1 MALFSFEREQK
12 VYDIYGMKVGGQPGE
27 RPPLL
32 IANMFQTKDKLV
44 ESRKPVKFDKA
55 QAADRIKELEE
66 ISFESGIPTLVGLVA
81 PTGDEMKAYT
91 EFFLSVPNNLPFGID
106 SWTEKSR
113 REAAQFI
120 ASIGMQDRFN
130 YNSITAWDP
139 DIPDQV
145 AMLKECGIKHI
156 ILQPFDMQ
164 DQHATGRM
172 KSLREMLAVV
182 EPAGF
187 HSILV
192 DTTAM
197 NLPTHGICLLANR
210 MVKEETGYPAGN
222 APANGSYMWRGALEK
237 WGPEAFR
244 GMDAGMHALSA
255 TMWQDWMVYGP
266 MTGTRR
272 IFAAVAAATAILATM
287 AWEEGAELPED
298 PRHPLNLHFPE
309 DVKKMRG
316 EMESKIDRVYKKQ
329 KELKEKQH
337 SSAKTTTTSP
347 AS

>member
-1 MALFSFEREQK
+1 MAIFRFEREQK

-44 ESRKPVKFDKA
+44 ESRKPVKFDKI

-66 ISFESGIPTLVGLVA
+66 ISLETGIPTLVGLVA

-156 ILQPFDMQ
+156 ILQPFDME
-164 DQHATGRM
+164 DKHATGRM
-172 KSLREMLAVV
+172 KSLDQMLEVV

-197 NLPTHGICLLANR
+197 NLPTHGICLMANR
-210 MVKEETGYPAGN
+210 MVKEELGYPAGN
-222 APANGSYMWRGALEK
+222 APANGSYMWRAALEK
-237 WGPEAFR
+237 WGADAFR

-255 TMWQDWMVYGP
+255 VLWQDWMVYGP
-266 MTGTRR
+266 MSGTRR
-272 IFAAVAAATAILATM
+272 IFAAVAAATAILTCM
-287 AWEEGAELPED
+287 AWEEGAELPAD
-298 PRHPLNLHFPE
+298 PRHPLNLHFPQE
-309 DVKKMRG
+309 VAMMRG
-316 EMESKIDRVYKKQ
+316 MVEGKSDRAYKRQ
-329 KELKEKQH
+329 KELKSKQQ
-337 SSAKTTTTSP
+337 AAANVATT
-347 AS
+347 A

>member
-1 MALFSFEREQK
+1 MGLFRFDQEQK

-32 IANMFQTKDKLV
+32 IANMFQAKDRLV
-44 ESRKPVKFDKA
+44 ESRKPVRFDKVK
-55 QAADRIKELEE
+55 AADRIKELEQ
-66 ISFESGIPTLVGLVA
+66 ISYETGIPTLVGLVA

-91 EFFLSVPNNLPFGID
+91 EFFLSVSNHLPFGID

-113 REAAQFI
+113 REAAQYV
-120 ASIGMQDRFN
+120 AEIGMQDRFN

-145 AMLKECGIKHI
+145 AMLKEYGIQHI
-156 ILQPFDMQ
+156 ILQPFDME
-164 DQHATGRM
+164 DKRPSGRM
-172 KSLREMLAVV
+172 KSLRDMLAVV

-197 NLPTHGICLLANR
+197 NLPTHGFCLLANR
-210 MVKEETGYPAGN
+210 MVKEELGYPAGN
-222 APANGSYMWRGALEK
+222 APANGSYMWKAALEK
-237 WGPEAFR
+237 WGPEAFK

-255 TMWQDWMVYGP
+255 MLWQDWMVFGP
-266 MTGTRR
+266 MSGTRR

-287 AWEEGAELPED
+287 AWDEGTPLPTD
-298 PRHPLNLHFPE
+298 ARHPLNLHFPQE
-309 DVKKMRG
+309 VAMMKG
-316 EMESKIDRVYKKQ
+316 EMEGKGDRVYKKQ
-329 KELKEKQH
+329 KEKKQ
-337 SSAKTTTTSP
+337 TTGAP
-347 AS
+347 A

>member
-1 MALFSFEREQK
+1 MGLFRFDLEQK

-32 IANMFQTKDKLV
+32 IANMFQTKDRLV
-44 ESRKPVKFDKA
+44 ESRKPVKFDKVK
-55 QAADRIKELEE
+55 AADRIKELEE
-66 ISFESGIPTLVGLVA
+66 ISQQTGIPALVGLVA
-81 PTGDEMKAYT
+81 PTADEMKAYT

-113 REAAQFI
+113 REAAQYI

-130 YNSITAWDP
+130 YNSISAWDP

-145 AMLKECGIKHI
+145 AMLKECGIQHI
-156 ILQPFDMQ
+156 ILQPFDME
-164 DQHATGRM
+164 DKHATGRM

-197 NLPTHGICLLANR
+197 NLPTHGICLIANR
-210 MVKEETGYPAGN
+210 MVKEELGYPAGN
-222 APANGSYMWRGALEK
+222 APANGSYMWKAALEK

-255 TMWQDWMVYGP
+255 VLWQDWMVYGP
-266 MTGTRR
+266 MSGTRR
-272 IFAAVAAATAILATM
+272 IFAAVAAANAVLTAM

-298 PRHPLNLHFPE
+298 PRHPLNLLFPQE
-309 DVKKMRG
+309 VALMKGMVEGK
-316 EMESKIDRVYKKQ
+316 SDRVYKKQ
-329 KELKEKQH
+329 KEKQQ
-337 SSAKTTTTSP
+337 AASP
-347 AS
+347 AASA

>member
-1 MALFSFEREQK
+1 MGLFRFDREQK

-32 IANMFQTKDKLV
+32 IANMFQTKDRLV
-44 ESRKPVKFDKA
+44 ESRKPVKFDKVK
-55 QAADRIKELEE
+55 AADRIKELEE
-66 ISFESGIPTLVGLVA
+66 ISQQTGIPALVGLVA
-81 PTGDEMKAYT
+81 PTADEMKAYT

-113 REAAQFI
+113 REAAQYI

-130 YNSITAWDP
+130 YNSISAWDL
-139 DIPDQV
+139 DIPEQV
-145 AMLKECGIKHI
+145 AMLKECGIQHI
-156 ILQPFDMQ
+156 ILQPFDME
-164 DQHATGRM
+164 DKHATGRM

-197 NLPTHGICLLANR
+197 NLPTHGICLIANR
-210 MVKEETGYPAGN
+210 MVKEELGYPAGN
-222 APANGSYMWRGALEK
+222 APANGSYMWKAALEK

-255 TMWQDWMVYGP
+255 VLWQDWMVYGP
-266 MTGTRR
+266 MSGTRR
-272 IFAAVAAATAILATM
+272 IFAAVAAANAILTAM

-298 PRHPLNLHFPE
+298 PRHPLNLLFPQE
-309 DVKKMRG
+309 AALMKGMVEGK
-316 EMESKIDRVYKKQ
+316 SDRVYKKQ
-329 KELKEKQH
+329 KEKQQV
-337 SSAKTTTTSP
+337 TTP
-347 AS
+347 AAPA